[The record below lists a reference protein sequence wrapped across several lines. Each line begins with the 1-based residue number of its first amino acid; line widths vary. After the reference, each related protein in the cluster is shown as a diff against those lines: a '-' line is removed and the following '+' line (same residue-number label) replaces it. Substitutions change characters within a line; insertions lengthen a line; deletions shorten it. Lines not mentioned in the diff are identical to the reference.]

1 MVLFR
6 ATAAS
11 NAAVYTA
18 TSLLGG
24 GFLLTS
30 ISGAALLRW

>member
-18 TSLLGG
+18 TSLLSGD
-24 GFLLTS
+24 FLLTS
-30 ISGAALLRW
+30 ISGTALLQW